1 MTFDVSKFV
10 SFDLETWLVEPGIL
24 APRIVC
30 GSWARDGGAA
40 LLYDGSR
47 RPAVEFARGAL
58 EAGLTVVGANIA
70 YDFGCLVAEDPG
82 MLPAIFRA
90 YAEGRV
96 FDVQLA
102 QALHAIA
109 CGNLYCD
116 PTTGQPTRG
125 RYSLDRC
132 VQYVLGR
139 DDAKARDD
147 WRLRYA
153 LLDGVAL
160 EDWPADA
167 RQYPVDD
174 AVNTLEVAVAQV
186 QGAELKLGPTPGP
199 HRNLGDLSDQC
210 ETAFALHLGAIWGLR
225 TDRERVVEL
234 RRRTEEAHAS
244 FVAKFSK
251 LGFYVLDKKTKEMKE
266 DQRAVKRAI
275 IVAYGGGPDQAC
287 PLCVGGKVF
296 SPVSGNA
303 VNCKDCSGTGY
314 ELGAVPKTPTGGV
327 KTNRDTL
334 VESGDPDLV
343 ALGDN
348 EPEKVRE
355 TYLPF
360 LEGGLDRPISL
371 RPNVLV
377 ASGRTSYDGLIQ
389 LLPRLGDVRGC
400 LRARDGY
407 VYCSADFAALE
418 LCTLAQVTYWLFG
431 RSQMMETI
439 NATGD
444 PGSLHTALAAGM
456 AGVSSEEMTGRI
468 KSSIESVKL
477 EAKKYR
483 QAAKALNFGLPGGMG
498 AAKLV
503 LSKRQRSEGE
513 TVCADGFTY
522 PGIRF
527 CVLLLGAERCG
538 VEKVTEWRDRPTP
551 PICRA
556 CVQLVDS
563 ELKPAWF
570 RQWPE
575 IKEYFDWV
583 KTRTL
588 DEGGD
593 GEFPC
598 LGVDRV
604 RGGLGFC
611 DGANNGFQA
620 LGADAAKAALRAVTR
635 DCYGVGEMG
644 RESPLYGGRPIF
656 FTHDEVFSEL
666 RRAMMSLA
674 AKRKAR
680 LMVDAAR
687 VLVPDVTLVVEP
699 ALMRWWDKNA
709 EPVWRGGEKG
719 GELLC
724 WEDRDVK

>member
-1 MTFDVSKFV
+1 MTWDTKRFV
-10 SFDLETWLVEPGIL
+10 ALDLETYLVEPGIL
-24 APRIVC
+24 APKIVC
-30 GSWARDGGAA
+30 GSFADVLGAKGLCPTRA
-40 LLYDGSR
+40 E
-47 RPAVEFARGAL
+47 AVRIARGYL
-58 EAGLTVVGANIA
+58 EGECVIVGANIA
-70 YDFGCLVAEDPG
+70 YDFGCLAAEDPDVF
-82 MLPAIFRA
+82 LPLIFRA
-90 YAEGRV
+90 YAERRV
-96 FDVQLA
+96 FDVQIA

-116 PTTGQPTRG
+116 PVTSLPVKG

-139 DDAKARDD
+139 ANAKENDH

-153 LLDGVAL
+153 MLEGTPV

-174 AVNTLEVAVAQV
+174 AVNTLEVALAQV
-186 QGAELKLGPTPGP
+186 DGGGAGPTPGS
-199 HRNLGDLSDQC
+199 HRNLGDLADQC
-210 ETAFALHLGAIWGLR
+210 ETAFALQLGAIWGLR
-225 TDRERVVEL
+225 TDKAKVEAL
-234 RRRTEEAHAS
+234 RAKTLEAHGK
-244 FVAKFSK
+244 FLAKF
-251 LGFYVLDKKTKEMKE
+251 LEVGFYKKDPKTGVLKE
-266 DQRAVKRAI
+266 DGAAVKRAVI
-275 IVAYGGGPDQAC
+275 WAYGGGELPCVA
-287 PLCVGGKVF
+287 CVGGKIL

-303 VNCKDCSGTGY
+303 VNCKACSGTGLD
-314 ELGAVPKTPTGGV
+314 LGATPTTPTGGV
-327 KTNRDTL
+327 KTNRDTV
-334 VESGDPDLV
+334 VESGDEDLV
-343 ALGDN
+343 AYGDN
-348 EPEKVRE
+348 DAE
-355 TYLPF
+355 TVLSKYLPF
-360 LEGGLDRPISL
+360 LEQGVDRPISL
-371 RPNVLV
+371 RPNVML
-377 ASGRTSYDGLIQ
+377 ASGRVSYDGVIQ
-389 LLPRLGDVRGC
+389 QMPRAGDVRGC
-400 LRARDGY
+400 CVARPGY
-407 VYCSADFAALE
+407 ALSSCDFSALE

-444 PGSLHTALAAGM
+444 PGALHTALAAGM
-456 AGVSSEEMTGRI
+456 AGLSAEEMTARLKG
-468 KSSIESVKL
+468 KDPAAKA

-503 LSKRQRSEGE
+503 LSKRARSEGE
-513 TVCADGFTY
+513 TVCPDGKVY

-575 IKEYFDWV
+575 IKPYFDWV
-583 KTRTL
+583 KSKTA

-593 GEFPC
+593 GEFQC

-620 LGADAAKAALRAVTR
+620 LGSDAAKAALRAVTR
-635 DCYGVGEMG
+635 ECYTGDTALRG
-644 RESPLYGGRPIF
+644 SRPIF
-656 FTHDEVFSEL
+656 FTHDDVTAEVP
-666 RRAMMSLA
+666 RARASDA
-674 AKRKAR
+674 AKRQAVV
-680 LMVDAAR
+680 MVEAGR
-687 VLVPDVTLVVEP
+687 VLVPDVTLVIEP
-699 ALMRWWDKNA
+699 TIMLAWDKNA
-709 EPVWRGGEKG
+709 EAVWRDGTKG
-719 GELLC
+719 GELLL
-724 WEDRDVK
+724 WEERDA